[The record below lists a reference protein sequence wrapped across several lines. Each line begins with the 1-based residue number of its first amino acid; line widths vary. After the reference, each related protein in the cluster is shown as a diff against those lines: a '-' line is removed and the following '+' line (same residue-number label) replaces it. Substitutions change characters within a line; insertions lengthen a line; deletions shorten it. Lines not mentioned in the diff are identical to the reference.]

1 ASDKDFANGV
11 LVSEA
16 IHARASQAVAE
27 ARRAVPRSVGL
38 AA

>member
-1 ASDKDFANGV
+1 V

-16 IHARASQAVAE
+16 IHARARQAVAE
-27 ARRAVPRSVGL
+27 VCRAVPRGVGL